1 MRNIFGMFSLIKWF
15 LSSLLF
21 VFFVFFARLPTDA
34 LVVSPAVKKIYV
46 RPGEQIIEIVS
57 VVNETKNSVTLF
69 PFVENFKSKNDFGT
83 PEFLGD
89 SDPEGSARW
98 IQLPFNKVTL
108 LPHERKDFLFKINI
122 PKWAV
127 PGGHYAALFWTT
139 HKDGQQGVSSVTRV
153 GSLFLFGV
161 EGKITG
167 EITMANAKVVKN
179 KNYDFDGFSFVIA
192 NKSNIHIAPKGRIE
206 IYNLFGKR
214 VAELPLNAPGKNVL
228 AQSSRTF
235 FEQWKHPYYSY
246 GKLRAHIRSEFD
258 FGFPAVEH
266 DVEFYNLPRFAVV
279 KILFAIACAL
289 FVFKTIYKRN
299 RLKKEHSLILDS

>member
-1 MRNIFGMFSLIKWF
+1 MRNIIGMFSVIKWF

-21 VFFVFFARLPTDA
+21 IVFVFFARSPTDA

-46 RPGEQIIEIVS
+46 KPGEQIIEIIS
-57 VVNETKNSVTLF
+57 VANETKNSVTLF
-69 PFVENFKSKNDFGT
+69 PFVENFKSKDDFGT

-98 IQLPFNKVTL
+98 IQLPFNKVAL

-122 PKWAV
+122 PKWTV

-139 HKDGQQGVSSVTRV
+139 RKDGQQGVNSITRV

-179 KNYDFDGFSFVIA
+179 KNNDFDGFSFVIA

-206 IYNLFGKR
+206 IYNLFGRR
-214 VAELPLNAPGKNVL
+214 VAELPLNAIGKNVL
-228 AQSSRTF
+228 AQSARTF
-235 FEQWKHPYYSY
+235 FEQWEQPYYSY
-246 GKLRAHIRSEFD
+246 GKLRARIRSEFD

-266 DVEFYNLPRFAVV
+266 DVKFYNLPRFAGV
-279 KILFAIACAL
+279 KILFAIVCVL
-289 FVFKTIYKRN
+289 FAFKTIYKRN
-299 RLKKEHSLILDS
+299 CLKKEHSLILDS